1 MFCGGSGHTA
11 EDCKK
16 RPQEAQA
23 KAASTETSTGQSG
36 QASNSQGDK
45 SSESKK

>member
-11 EDCKK
+11 ENCRK
-16 RPQEAQA
+16 RPGEAQA
-23 KAASTETSTGQSG
+23 KAASAETPSGQSSSA
-36 QASNSQGDK
+36 QA